1 MQCLEPA
8 SEIVG
13 RDEIGEVLAQ
23 LVVRFVIEAL
33 DRCLLDR
40 PVHAFDLAIR
50 QRMSGFCQA
59 MLDIEVGTGRF
70 ERMATKQDA
79 IGPHG
84 FDILRR
90 PSVAG
95 RISEMRAVV
104 GQHGMDAVWNRSG
117 EGAQEVTSNATCRFL
132 VQLDECEF
140 RRPVDRHEEI
150 EAPHFGAD
158 FGDVDMKIADRIS
171 LELRALRLVAF
182 GVGQAADPMALKTT
196 MQ

>member
-1 MQCLEPA
+1 M
-8 SEIVG
+8 
-13 RDEIGEVLAQ
+13 LAQ
-23 LVVRFVIEAL
+23 PVVRFVKEAL

-50 QRMSGFCQA
+50 PRMSGLCQA
-59 MLDIEVGTGRF
+59 MLDIEVGTGHF

-79 IGPHG
+79 IGLHG
-84 FDILRR
+84 FDILRC

-95 RISEMRAVV
+95 RIGEMRVVV

-117 EGAQEVTSNATCRFL
+117 KGVQEVTGNATCCFL
-132 VQLDECEF
+132 VQLDKCEF
-140 RRPVDRHEEI
+140 RRPVNHHEEI

-171 LELRALRLVAF
+171 LELRALRLVAL
-182 GVGQAADPMALKTT
+182 GVAGSRLIPWR
-196 MQ
+196 